1 MALARFRLA
10 ADPTVEVV
18 HLPLACCAVEVDA
31 AVTAG
36 LLVAGPADGPEAVPP
51 RCRVLLV
58 AGTVTTA
65 LVPVVE
71 RARDLVGPQARV
83 VAYGACASSG
93 GPYWDAPSVVPGADR
108 LGPVDH
114 YIPGCP
120 PGPQALAAGVLAA
133 SA

>member
-10 ADPTVEVV
+10 ADPSVEVV

-31 AVTAG
+31 AVAAG
-36 LLVAGPADGPEAVPP
+36 LLLAAPGEGPVSDPP
-51 RCRVLLV
+51 RRRVLLV

-65 LVPVVE
+65 LVPVLD
-71 RARDLVGPQARV
+71 RARDLVGPDAVV

-108 LGPVDH
+108 LGRVDH

-120 PGPQALAAGVLAA
+120 PGPRALAAGVLAA
-133 SA
+133 IS

>member
-1 MALARFRLA
+1 MTLARFRLA
-10 ADPTVEVV
+10 ADPTIEVV

-31 AVTAG
+31 AVGAG
-36 LLVAGPADGPEAVPP
+36 LLVPSPVSGPRQDAP
-51 RCRVLLV
+51 RRRVLLV

-65 LVPVVE
+65 LAPVLE
-71 RARDLVGPQARV
+71 RARDLVGPDALV

-108 LGPVDH
+108 VLRVDH